1 MEWKSSKE
9 MRWVQF
15 ENLTQVKITHGFFT
29 RHGGVS
35 PVPWASL
42 NLGGTVGDDPD
53 NTVENKRRILK
64 IFNLAMDSVYDAW
77 QVHSADYIRAYEPRP
92 LDAKQ
97 LKADILVTNVPGLP
111 LMMRFADCVPLMAY
125 DPVEKAIGIAHAGWI
140 GTTKDVA
147 GCLVRAMTREFGSNP
162 EDLITGIGPSIGQEH
177 YPVGEEVV
185 SAVEKVLG
193 TLTKDVIKRVDSN
206 THLDLWKTNEIL
218 LQKAGVKDIEVARIC
233 TVCHNEDWFSHR
245 GEKGKTGRFG
255 AIIQIPEQ

>member
-1 MEWKSSKE
+1 MEWKSSNGIK
-9 MRWVQF
+9 WVQF
-15 ENLTQVKITHGFFT
+15 ESLTRSNITHGLFT

-35 PVPWASL
+35 PTPWASL
-42 NLGGTVGDDPD
+42 NLGGTVGDDAS
-53 NTVENKRRILK
+53 NTVENKKRILNV
-64 IFNLAMDSVYDAW
+64 FNLAFDSVYDAW

-92 LDAKQ
+92 LDVKQ

-125 DPVEKAIGIAHAGWI
+125 DPVNQAIGIAHAGWI

-147 GCLVRAMTREFGSNP
+147 GCMVRAMNREFGSKP
-162 EDLITGIGPSIGQEH
+162 ENLITGIGPSIGQDH

-185 SAVEKVLG
+185 TAVERVLG
-193 TLTKDVIKRVDSN
+193 SMKEDVIQRINGN

-218 LQKAGVKDIEVARIC
+218 LRKTGVKNVEVAGIC

-255 AIIQIPEQ
+255 AIIQIPR